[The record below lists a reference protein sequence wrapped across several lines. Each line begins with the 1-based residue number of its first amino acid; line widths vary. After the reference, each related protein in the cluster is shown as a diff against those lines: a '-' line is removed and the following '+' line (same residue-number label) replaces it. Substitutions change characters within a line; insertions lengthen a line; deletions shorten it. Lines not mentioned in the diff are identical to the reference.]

1 MMSTRFRDHAAP
13 LIIVLGMVAAQLVL
27 IAQPTLFLVT
37 NLLPDDAFYYFQ
49 IARHIAGG
57 EGSTFDGVNLTNGYH
72 PLWMLILIPLF
83 SLFSVGGTNDVLPI
97 QIALMLSV
105 FVNAATAL
113 IVYRLTAFVTEVRAA
128 RIFALV
134 LWCFNPFLLYES
146 LNGLETSLSLFFLAA
161 ITLYAL
167 KLPKVASMWNL
178 MALGVLGGLMALSRM
193 DLVFYFIALLL
204 WLVARSGIKQGIR
217 DAFIVGSVATVVVS
231 PWFIWN
237 YLTFGMFLTSASE
250 GNTIINHTLVESDNG
265 AGLLTTLKATV
276 YLLLFH
282 LKETLLRTGAPWVV
296 FALAGVAALLLLR
309 SKELV
314 AQIRTNRPVLLA
326 LFGGFILLF
335 VVNAGLRFTGR
346 TWYFVSF
353 NLFLVLLAAWTVG
366 KVWPEIAYK
375 RFTTVLALTAVLGTF
390 LLTWYQ
396 QMPDRFSNQGGML
409 EMAQYMSE
417 TLPAGTPVGVF
428 NAGVQGYFS
437 TVRVINLDGLVNN
450 QAFEAIRDKRLW
462 SYIAKD
468 EGLTYISD
476 FEIYLS
482 YRYRPFFDTPDVFTK
497 LSPLHTI
504 YFDVDHRGTNSI
516 TLYQVGE

>member
-1 MMSTRFRDHAAP
+1 MSRSLLP
-13 LIIVLGMVAAQLVL
+13 YIIVAALSALQISQVW
-27 IAQPTLFLVT
+27 QPTLFLVT

-57 EGSTFDGVNLTNGYH
+57 EGSTFDGMNLTNGYH
-72 PLWMLILIPLF
+72 PLWMVILIPLF

-97 QIALMLSV
+97 QIALVLSV
-105 FVNAATAL
+105 LVNAATAL
-113 IVYRLTAFVTEVRAA
+113 LVYRITAFVTYVRAA

-178 MALGVLGGLMALSRM
+178 ITLGALGGLMALARM

-204 WLVARSGIKQGIR
+204 WLVVRIGVRQGIR

-250 GNTIINHTLVESDNG
+250 GNTIINHALVESDNG
-265 AGLLTTLKATV
+265 AGLVTTLKATV

-296 FALAGVAALLLLR
+296 FALAGVATLLALR
-309 SKELV
+309 SRELV

-353 NLFLVLLAAWTVG
+353 NLFVVLLSAWVIG
-366 KVWPEIAYK
+366 RVWPEIVYK
-375 RFTTVLALTAVLGTF
+375 RFAAAVALTAVFGTF
-390 LLTWYQ
+390 ALTWYQ
-396 QMPDRFSNQGGML
+396 QMPDRLSNQGGML
-409 EMAQYMSE
+409 EMARHMSE
-417 TLPAGTPVGVF
+417 TLPAGTSVGVF

-462 SYIAKD
+462 SYITED
-468 EGLTYISD
+468 EGLRYISD
-476 FEIYLS
+476 FELYLS
-482 YRYRPFFDTPDVFTK
+482 YRYRPFFDTPDVFTE
-497 LSPLHTI
+497 LSPIHTI
-504 YFDVDHRGTNSI
+504 YFDADHRGTNSI